1 MAEKTEQPTEKK
13 LRDSAKKGQT
23 FKSKDLTA
31 AIVLFCGITFIG
43 YGLSLFSFSEF
54 IKNILQHPGAVDIK
68 HYITMLM
75 RFYFILV
82 LPVIGICLF
91 SGALFAL
98 FQSKFQLATEA
109 IKLDINNLNPVSG
122 FKKIFSMR
130 SVKEIVKALLYLVV
144 FCVAIYVF
152 YILYKR
158 EVFMI
163 YRSNINTLINEF
175 ISMGVAFVFI
185 FLATSLLVL
194 IFDALVEYFLH
205 IKDQKMEKHEVK
217 KEYKESEGNPEIKSA
232 RKQAHFELLSEQTK
246 SNIASSEFV
255 VANPTHIAI
264 AIYFNPDVIELP
276 FISVRATNTQALAV
290 IAYAEEI
297 GIPVVRDV
305 RIARNIYFSHQLYS
319 FVRDDA
325 LIDVMKIL
333 LWLKQVEFSGG
344 DPRKERLF
352 SHPGSTLKHSVTD
365 SPEANNNP
373 HE

>member
-13 LRDSAKKGQT
+13 LRDSARKGQT

-31 AIVLFCGITFIG
+31 AIVLFSGIAFIG
-43 YGLSLFSFSEF
+43 SGFSLADFSGFVQ
-54 IKNILQHPGAVDIK
+54 NILLYPGAIDVHTYMNSLLK
-68 HYITMLM
+68 L
-75 RFYFILV
+75 YFSMV
-82 LPVIGICLF
+82 LPIIGVCLF

-109 IKLDINNLNPVSG
+109 IKLDFSSVNPISG

-130 SVKEIVKALLYLVV
+130 SVKEIIKALLYLVV
-144 FCVAIYVF
+144 FCTAIYIF
-152 YILYKR
+152 YFIYKR

-163 YRSNINTLINEF
+163 YRSSIPTVIHSFL
-175 ISMGVAFVFI
+175 SMGVAFVFI
-185 FLATSLLVL
+185 FLGTSLLVL
-194 IFDALVEYFLH
+194 IFDALTEYFLH
-205 IKDQKMEKHEVK
+205 VKDQKMEKHEVK

-232 RKQAHFELLSEQTK
+232 RKQAHFELLSGQMK
-246 SNIASSEFV
+246 SNVESSEFV
-255 VANPTHIAI
+255 MANPTHIAI
-264 AIYFNPDVIELP
+264 AIYFDPDVVDLP
-276 FISVRATNTQALAV
+276 FISVRASNAQALAV

-305 RIARNIYFSHQLYS
+305 RIARNIYFNHQLYS

-325 LIDVMKIL
+325 LIDVMRIL

-352 SHPGSTLKHSVTD
+352 SPVENLLPADNSSQT
-365 SPEANNNP
+365 E
-373 HE
+373 E

>member
-31 AIVLFCGITFIG
+31 AIVLFCGIAFIG
-43 YGLSLFSFSEF
+43 HGLSLYSLSEF
-54 IKNILQHPGAVDIK
+54 IKSILQHPGAVDIN
-68 HYITMLM
+68 HYINTLM
-75 RFYFILV
+75 RLYFILV

-91 SGALFAL
+91 SGGLFAL

-109 IKLDINNLNPVSG
+109 IKLDLNNINPVSG
-122 FKKIFSMR
+122 FKKIFSLR

-144 FCVAIYVF
+144 FCVAIYIF

-185 FLATSLLVL
+185 FLATALLVL

-205 IKDQKMEKHEVK
+205 MKDQKMEKHEVK

-246 SNIASSEFV
+246 SNVASSEFV

-276 FISVRATNTQALAV
+276 FIAVRAINAQALAV

-333 LWLKQVEFSGG
+333 LWLKQVELSGG

-352 SHPGSTLKHSVTD
+352 SQQD
-365 SPEANNNP
+365 NP
-373 HE
+373 LNSQASQAPPVDNDTGK